1 MTLAELQQGSL
12 EHNSHL
18 HAGLRSAP
26 PIPVVS
32 QYQSEPYSSYVGDQ
46 PPASQQYGHPYIP
59 PYVPQAHPHNHHRE
73 RPSRD
78 LDPERDDPNHLGR
91 PVALSRLTSDVSGK
105 SSPGMDAFSGD
116 DAELLLSKSHGSGTF
131 EERGAYGRERGMSNA
146 SGRLDE
152 RIVPGRE
159 RGGSNASGRA
169 SPYGGAF
176 LQPRQAGPRGPM
188 GSPGL
193 PNDHVAGDP
202 RLASSGLGQPQ
213 LYQYQQHNSRE
224 SESSAGHY
232 TAPQSLA
239 VPSDGHGL
247 APRRSGESARNAIW
261 SEGDRSGRPSMD
273 TSHEGKGG
281 LRAMFS
287 RPPHKDEHEAEVDE
301 GKRKKGFFGLGGKG
315 KDHHDDKDKS
325 KFGRKIRKSDAE
337 AELNRYPQDDG
348 VPPINGSTQESGDW
362 THVGL
367 NQGRASPM
375 PGYPPSSLPATRVA
389 SPIPPPQQPTAMY
402 HAPQF
407 VAHEVSKKEREKAIR
422 ESQERT
428 KEFLKAEKKDRERAE
443 KEAAKAEKEEQKKR
457 GEYGSVTWSISESI
471 SKCLHFLSEC

>member
-193 PNDHVAGDP
+193 PNDHVAGVSGNHNCTNISNIIP
-202 RLASSGLGQPQ
+202 ASRNLRLGTIQRRKAWPYRRMVMVSHRGGRANLLETRFGQK
-213 LYQYQQHNSRE
+213 E
-224 SESSAGHY
+224 IE
-232 TAPQSLA
+232 A
-239 VPSDGHGL
+239 V
-247 APRRSGESARNAIW
+247 
-261 SEGDRSGRPSMD
+261 
-273 TSHEGKGG
+273 
-281 LRAMFS
+281 
-287 RPPHKDEHEAEVDE
+287 
-301 GKRKKGFFGLGGKG
+301 
-315 KDHHDDKDKS
+315 DH
-325 KFGRKIRKSDAE
+325 R
-337 AELNRYPQDDG
+337 
-348 VPPINGSTQESGDW
+348 W
-362 THVGL
+362 THHTR
-367 NQGRASPM
+367 GRE
-375 PGYPPSSLPATRVA
+375 G
-389 SPIPPPQQPTAMY
+389 
-402 HAPQF
+402 
-407 VAHEVSKKEREKAIR
+407 
-422 ESQERT
+422 
-428 KEFLKAEKKDRERAE
+428 
-443 KEAAKAEKEEQKKR
+443 
-457 GEYGSVTWSISESI
+457 
-471 SKCLHFLSEC
+471 